1 MGVLDKIGGFLTG
14 DGPVS
19 KIVGIFNAKAEGKIS
34 AQQAEAELRMFLATS
49 EHEIR
54 KALIEQETA
63 IALEQ
68 SKTNQIEAQSSSLLK
83 SGWRPMTGWVCV
95 SALGYQMVIRPLVEW
110 ISINYAWMPP
120 PSLELDT
127 LLTLLFALLGL
138 GGYRSYERVS
148 LSK

>member
-1 MGVLDKIGGFLTG
+1 MGVLDKISGFLTG

-68 SKTNQIEAQSSSLLK
+68 SKTNQIEAQSSSLLQ

-138 GGYRSYERVS
+138 GAYRTYEKT
-148 LSK
+148 SKT